1 MLIVVLWNVS
11 GSRILVLT
19 TGRDMLV
26 FILQCNIAQE
36 ISLEGSNVHKTE
48 LDAEV
53 FPLIYRTHHPPMQH
67 SSSRTTHTHT
77 HTHSH
82 THTTCASVTE
92 PPISAHHVHIAT
104 HSPLSHS
111 SHSHS
116 PTHTPPILDRAA
128 TPSLSHK
135 QTSRPALRWVRGR
148 ALPAVINDAECVSM
162 CVSV

>member
-82 THTTCASVTE
+82 THTHTDAN
-92 PPISAHHVHIAT
+92 
-104 HSPLSHS
+104 
-111 SHSHS
+111 
-116 PTHTPPILDRAA
+116 THTRGGSCNDD
-128 TPSLSHK
+128 SKYVNCLSK
-135 QTSRPALRWVRGR
+135 KVLSSVNNLGENVGR
-148 ALPAVINDAECVSM
+148 TFGQVVG
-162 CVSV
+162 